1 MPDRSIPL
9 SRKKNKMENEIK
21 KATQEAEQ
29 NGLSNQEIAEQKA
42 KIADSYSEKIDKRI
56 NDLGFNVDEIIQNR

>member
-9 SRKKNKMENEIK
+9 SGRKNKMENEIK

-29 NGLSNQEIAEQKA
+29 NGLSNQEIAEQK
-42 KIADSYSEKIDKRI
+42 
-56 NDLGFNVDEIIQNR
+56 G

>member
-1 MPDRSIPL
+1 
-9 SRKKNKMENEIK
+9 MENEIK

-56 NDLGFNVDEIIQNR
+56 NDLGFNVDEIIQKTGKIFLA